1 MTDVSLSKVIANVL
15 DNSQLEGGGR
25 RYARGGQ
32 AATAPEPSASDS
44 LIDQTMNWMESIGGG
59 MSYDV
64 VPSAPSGGRSGC
76 MLRGGEGPTA
86 AAQASAQ
93 AALTLVAAGEA
104 PVEGGE
110 AEVEGGKR
118 KLHPKMIAFNKLVR
132 SKLAGIKKKHP
143 NWGKAEQWKE
153 AMRSAGRSWRKKYG
167 SKTSRRR

>member
-32 AATAPEPSASDS
+32 APAPAPSASDA
-44 LIDQTMNWMESIGGG
+44 LIDQTTNWMESIGGG
-59 MSYDV
+59 MSYQA
-64 VPSAPSGGRSGC
+64 APSGGRSGC